1 MSKMITRRG
10 AVALAGAG
18 LATAPLLAQAQ
29 TPAPA
34 APAAPAAAPA
44 AAAPAAATP
53 VASPIV
59 TFPAARPALPLEPGA
74 TLRMLRPVRF
84 VQPDEDTWRA
94 NCARFTQQ
102 TGVQVR
108 VDFVGWEDIT
118 QQTAVTANTGA
129 GPDIIVGFDAGPHL
143 FADKLVDLSD
153 IANYLGAKY
162 GGWRALAGA
171 YGMRQGR
178 FIGLPFG
185 ASGGPAIWRTSALK
199 EVGFDRPPEDH
210 AGFLRLCQE
219 LKRVNKPGGFALGNA
234 VGDGNAFANWLVWS
248 HGGFLVDEQG
258 AVGINSPQTIN
269 ALNYLRDLYP
279 TFVPGTLAW
288 GDISNN
294 RAYAANEIFL
304 TQNGVSLYFSLK
316 NDPAMAA
323 IAEDTQ
329 MTPMPKGLADA
340 APNAGLTLNAMVFR
354 HSRFPNA
361 AKALLAFL
369 METEQYDPWL
379 QANIGYWSQPLN
391 AYAASATWNQ
401 DPKVAVF
408 RDTMNSNFWNGFKG
422 PITEG
427 SVAATADYV
436 MVQMCASVA
445 SGQATP
451 QAAAREAERRATRFF
466 RAR

>member
-1 MSKMITRRG
+1 MTHIITRR
-10 AVALAGAG
+10 AALALGGAALVSG
-18 LATAPLLAQAQ
+18 QAGAQIATQP
-29 TPAPA
+29 
-34 APAAPAAAPA
+34 
-44 AAAPAAATP
+44 ATP
-53 VASPIV
+53 PTLPI
-59 TFPAARPALPLEPGA
+59 ESGA

-94 NCARFTQQ
+94 NCARFTAA
-102 TGVQVR
+102 TGVPVR

-143 FADKLVDLSD
+143 FADKVTDLTD
-153 IANYLGAKY
+153 IATYLGTKY
-162 GGWRALAGA
+162 GGWRALARA

-178 FIGLPFG
+178 WIGLPFG
-185 ASGGPAIWRTSALK
+185 ASGGPAIWRTSALR
-199 EVGFDRPPEDH
+199 EAGFDRPPEDH

-219 LKRVNKPGGFALGNA
+219 LKRINKPAGFALGNA
-234 VGDGNAFANWLVWS
+234 VGDGNAFASWLVWS
-248 HGGFLVDEQG
+248 HGGSLVDEEG
-258 AVGINSPQTIN
+258 RVAINSPQTIN

-294 RAYAANEIFL
+294 RAYAAGECFL
-304 TQNGVSLYFSLK
+304 TQNGVSLYFSMK
-316 NDPAMAA
+316 NDPALAPL
-323 IAEDTQ
+323 AEDTQ

-354 HSRFPNA
+354 HTRFPNA

-369 METEQYDPWL
+369 MEAPQYDPWL

-391 AYAASATWNQ
+391 AYAASATWNG

-408 RDTMNSNFWNGFKG
+408 RDTMNSGFYNGFKG

>member
-1 MSKMITRRG
+1 MNNPFSRRD
-10 AVALAGAG
+10 AVAIAGAT
-18 LATAPLLAQAQ
+18 LASGQVFAQASGT
-29 TPAPA
+29 TPPA
-34 APAAPAAAPA
+34 APAPVAAAPA
-44 AAAPAAATP
+44 TPAPLALAPSA
-53 VASPIV
+53 IV
-59 TFPAARPALPLEPGA
+59 TMPAGRPSLPIEAGA

-84 VQPDEDTWRA
+84 VQPDEDVWRA

-118 QQTAVTANTGA
+118 QQTAVTANTNA
-129 GPDIIVGFDAGPHL
+129 GPDIIVGFDGAPHL
-143 FADKLVDLSD
+143 FADKIHDLSD

-162 GGWRALAGA
+162 GGWRPLAGA
-171 YGMRQGR
+171 YGIRQGR
-178 FIGLPFG
+178 FIGLPMG
-185 ASGGPAIWRTSALK
+185 ASGGPAMWRTSAVR
-199 EVGFDRPPEDH
+199 EAGFDSVPEDH
-210 AGFLRLCQE
+210 AGFLRLCQQ
-219 LKRVNKPGGFALGNA
+219 LRRINKPAGFALGNA

-248 HGGFLVDEQG
+248 HGGVLVNEDG
-258 AVGINSPQTIN
+258 SVGINSRETIA
-269 ALNYLRDLYP
+269 ALNYLRELYP
-279 TFVPGTLAW
+279 TFIPGTLAW

-294 RAYAANEIFL
+294 RAYSANEVFL

-316 NDPAMAA
+316 NDPATAA
-323 IAEDTQ
+323 IAEDTSL
-329 MTPMPKGLADA
+329 TPMPKGLASS

-361 AKALLAFL
+361 AKALLTFL

-391 AYAASATWNQ
+391 AYAASKTWES

-408 RDTMNSNFWNGFKG
+408 RDTMNNNFWNGYKG
-422 PITEG
+422 PLTEG

-451 QAAAREAERRATRFF
+451 EAAAREAERRAARFF
-466 RAR
+466 RRR